1 MGNNLIR
8 SNKKIELKLDL
19 YRNYLNMTSFFNFGD
34 NNMRTLFNFLQDA
47 LAKNNEFEIRFG
59 KFYQDK
65 SRSND
70 GRHHT
75 NFDSNMETNSFY
87 NLKRMFEK
95 QNVTQQV
102 KRTKEFI
109 YQSRGQNGSVKR
121 IVDLDDNSETTM
133 MKQSIRKYDVYDY
146 DLRMSVSY
154 ERKGVSVPNETDL
167 VLVRTKDR
175 TSFRLPFGSLDLTVV
190 QEHKVHKE
198 HKDYKSVTKYEVEME
213 ITAMDQNMIMTYLM
227 IILQN
232 RQDNFFVIPGNERR
246 RVVGEYR
253 AIVQNNY
260 FVGAQP
266 ETLHKEK
273 ISKLYKSEYSVTDK
287 ADGERAFLVIDKDG
301 LVYFIDNNLNRL
313 FKTDL
318 VSCKS
323 EESSQEEDNLST
335 SSSCN
340 DQNSK
345 KLYYSTVIDGELVKH
360 DNKIYFLAFDILAY
374 NNRDL
379 RGKQEYN
386 LKRRL
391 DRLTHVIKTLS
402 SSKYYVVNV
411 KHYYFGNV
419 FSGSKKILDSVDQK
433 FYENDGLI
441 FTPINEPY
449 PVVKKWQNLL
459 KWKPAELNTID
470 FYAKRANGESSS
482 GISVWQLYVQ
492 GEIQQEVKHK
502 TQTVLFDVNA
512 LCGNDTQSKTIT
524 YETTFA
530 DDLVDSTTGELY
542 KTNTVIEFRWDFSL
556 NKFVPLRTRWD
567 KTVNPKKHGNFSKV
581 ACDIWNNINN
591 PIEKEY
597 LLKFYSNVKSG
608 NEDFF
613 FERMRRYHNKIKEY
627 LYNKYCKDTTSL
639 LELCSG
645 RGGDMHKWI
654 YNNIRNVIGYDIS
667 EKSIE
672 ECKRRLET
680 TKIKNDY
687 KYEFYKLDLTRD
699 DASDIIYNT
708 LASSGKDTLSTAALG
723 NKDTLS
729 TVDTVCCQFGVHY
742 FFKSERT
749 LDNIINVLDKTL
761 KRGGHFI
768 VTFMDNTRL
777 DNLFGDKKSVSYEID
792 NEIVYLLERESLGIQ
807 SNFGNSL
814 KITLNGNNILGEGS
828 EEWIID
834 FDDFCKRMES
844 RGYRCIE
851 TELFSKLYNP
861 KMAGVELQECERNI
875 SFLNRYCVFEKVQPN
890 NIDVHIRNQIVF
902 DNMTTEFDFDTIDLH
917 QKNIIVQR
925 ISSLYNIVDLVN
937 CIEYRY
943 YKNDIKNVELDNM
956 PEKIIPII
964 EKMFNDLRIQYKP
977 IFIKDPLDFSEYSES
992 NNQIY
997 FTYHK
1002 HTVEKRSETV
1012 TDSNEENVEYNNWYI
1027 IMYKDQLLFN
1037 KPVEQI
1043 TNEILEPTRNEIL
1056 EPTQN
1061 EILEPTRNEILEPM
1075 QNEILERLLAEDL
1088 QNLER
1093 VEAERVEEER
1103 GLITKL
1109 LELSKLIVEEER
1121 VEEERVEA
1129 ERVQLL
1135 QESEPTQNE
1144 ILEPTRNEIL
1154 EQTRND
1160 IKQQLLQD
1168 YNTAK
1173 DSNVKFTIKILKD
1186 FLQRVDLK
1194 LSGKRDELQ
1203 QRLETYLMV

>member
-1 MGNNLIR
+1 
-8 SNKKIELKLDL
+8 
-19 YRNYLNMTSFFNFGD
+19 MTSFFNFGD

-95 QNVTQQV
+95 QNVPKQV

-109 YQSRGQNGSVKR
+109 YQSRGQNGSIKR

-154 ERKGVSVPNETDL
+154 ERKGVSVPNESDL

-190 QEHKVHKE
+190 QEDKGHKE
-198 HKDYKSVTKYEVEME
+198 HKSVTKYEVEME
-213 ITAMDQNMIMTYLM
+213 ITAMDQNMIITYLM

-287 ADGERAFLVIDKDG
+287 ADGERAFMVIDKDG
-301 LVYFIDNNLNRL
+301 SVYFMDNNLNRV

-323 EESSQEEDNLST
+323 EESSQEDTSSTLST
-335 SSSCN
+335 LSSCN
-340 DQNSK
+340 ENSK

-360 DNKIYFLAFDILAY
+360 DNKIHFLAFDILAY

-379 RGKQEYN
+379 RGKPEYN
-386 LKRRL
+386 LRKRL
-391 DRLTHVIKTLS
+391 DRLTHISKTLS
-402 SSKYYVVNV
+402 NSKYYVVSV

-419 FSGSKKILDSVDQK
+419 FSGSKKILDSVDEK

-470 FYAKRANGESSS
+470 FYAKKVNGESSS

-492 GEIQQEVKHK
+492 GEIPQEVKHK

-512 LCGNDTQSKTIT
+512 LCGNDNQSKAVT

-530 DDLVDSTTGELY
+530 DDLIDSTTGELY

-556 NKFVPLRTRWD
+556 HKFIPLRTRWD

-654 YNNIRNVIGYDIS
+654 YNNIQNVIGYDIS

-699 DASDIIYNT
+699 DTSDIICNT
-708 LASSGKDTLSTAALG
+708 LASSG
-723 NKDTLS
+723 TLS

-761 KRGGHFI
+761 KQGGHFI
-768 VTFMDNTRL
+768 VTFMDNKCL
-777 DNLFGDKKSVSYEID
+777 DDLFGDKKSVSYEID
-792 NEIVYLLERESLGIQ
+792 NEIVYLLERESLEIQ
-807 SNFGNSL
+807 SNFGNAL

-828 EEWIID
+828 DEWIID

-875 SFLNRYCVFEKVQPN
+875 SFLNRYCVFEKVQPK
-890 NIDVHIRNQIVF
+890 NIDIHIRNQIVF

-943 YKNDIKNVELDNM
+943 YKNDIKNAELDNI
-956 PEKIIPII
+956 PENIIPVI
-964 EKMFNDLRIQYKP
+964 ETMFNDLRIQYKP

-1027 IMYKDQLLFN
+1027 IMYKDQLLFK
-1037 KPVEQI
+1037 KPIEQ
-1043 TNEILEPTRNEIL
+1043 TPNEIQEIPNETTVLLPIEEKRASNIL
-1056 EPTQN
+1056 
-1061 EILEPTRNEILEPM
+1061 
-1075 QNEILERLLAEDL
+1075 
-1088 QNLER
+1088 
-1093 VEAERVEEER
+1093 
-1103 GLITKL
+1103 
-1109 LELSKLIVEEER
+1109 
-1121 VEEERVEA
+1121 
-1129 ERVQLL
+1129 
-1135 QESEPTQNE
+1135 
-1144 ILEPTRNEIL
+1144 
-1154 EQTRND
+1154 
-1160 IKQQLLQD
+1160 KQQLEQSASNIRQQLLEE
-1168 YNTAK
+1168 YNTVK
-1173 DSNVKFTIKILKD
+1173 DSNAKLTIKILKD